1 VASITVRNPVAPRRV
16 VGAAPLAPRP
26 ERLEGTTIGL
36 YWNLKAGG
44 DVALDRIESLLAE
57 RYPGVEFRR
66 FSGSVGARPTM
77 NATDAEAIRATCGA
91 LIGSVADTGGSTSWL
106 AHDMA
111 QVERLG
117 VPTVAFVAV
126 GMREDWQHS
135 AEAFGMPDLR
145 GAPLGHG
152 LASTDSAAVSA
163 LAAEAF
169 DAIVDGLL
177 RPVEAQAAAAR
188 ASEAGDP
195 ELLAFQGDDAFDAL
209 AAMEGLFVARGWSD
223 GLPLVAPTERA
234 VERMLAGTARDPSDV
249 IEILEPAF
257 GIATVE
263 KIAINAVMA
272 GAAPDTLPVLLAA
285 VEAVADPHF
294 MLRDATASTG
304 IRALLLLV
312 NGPIRGRIGLNCGT
326 NALGPGAPSRVNTAI
341 GRAMRLIYMN
351 VGGAYSGGF
360 DVGTIGSPAK
370 YSLCAGENEEASP
383 WPAYHVE
390 QGFRAE
396 ASTVTAKTVFGL
408 TETHV
413 RRENTAE
420 QLVDLAATAAA
431 GTGAHIGWVTGGT
444 GDPDKG
450 VEAQPQSFWFIPPE
464 HAAFLDAAGW
474 DKARIRRY
482 LYDHARVPAGKVLA
496 RYAVLRDA
504 NGTWLKNGHLQWLE
518 DDPNLRI
525 PVVASPDDFRLAV
538 VGGPGPRGLW
548 LWGHEEAVTRQIAT
562 D

>member
-1 VASITVRNPVAPRRV
+1 VASITVRNPVARRRV
-16 VGAAPLAPRP
+16 VDAAPLAPRP
-26 ERLEGTTIGL
+26 DRLDGATIGL

-44 DVALDRIESLLAE
+44 DVALDRIETLLGE
-57 RYPGVEFRR
+57 RFPGVRFRR

-77 NATDAEAIRATCGA
+77 NAGDAEAIRATCDA
-91 LIGSVADTGGSTSWL
+91 LVGSVADTGGSTSWL

-117 VPTVAFVAV
+117 VPTVALVAV
-126 GMREDWQHS
+126 SMREDWEHS
-135 AEAFGMPDLR
+135 AEAFGMADLR
-145 GAPLGHG
+145 GALIGHG
-152 LASTDSAAVSA
+152 LASTDDAEVSA
-163 LAAEAF
+163 LAGEAI
-169 DAIVDGLL
+169 DSIVDGLL
-177 RPVEAQAAAAR
+177 LPVDGRVATDDPSGER
-188 ASEAGDP
+188 DP
-195 ELLAFQGDDAFDAL
+195 ELLSFDGDDQFGAL
-209 AAMEGLFVARGWSD
+209 AAMTDLFLERGWSD
-223 GLPLVAPTERA
+223 GLPLLPPTEAA
-234 VERMLAGTARDPSDV
+234 VARMLAGTRRDPSEVVDV
-249 IEILEPAF
+249 LEPAF
-257 GIATVE
+257 GIATIE
-263 KIAINAVMA
+263 TIAINAVMA
-272 GAAPDTLPVLLAA
+272 GAPPDTLPVLIAA

-312 NGPIRGRIGLNCGT
+312 NGPIRHRIGLNCGT

-351 VGGAYSGGF
+351 IGGAYPGGF
-360 DVGTIGSPAK
+360 DVQTIGSPAK

-383 WPAYHVE
+383 WPPYHVE
-390 QGFRAE
+390 AGFPAD
-396 ASTVTAKTVFGL
+396 ASTVTAKTVFGF

-413 RRENTAE
+413 RRENRAE
-420 QLVDLAATAAA
+420 QLLDLATTAAA
-431 GTGAHIGWVTGGT
+431 STGAHIGWVTGGT

-464 HAAFLDAAGW
+464 HAAFLSEAGW
-474 DKARIRRY
+474 DKARIRSY

-518 DDPNLRI
+518 DVPDQLI
-525 PVVASPDDFRLAV
+525 PVVSSPQDFRLAV